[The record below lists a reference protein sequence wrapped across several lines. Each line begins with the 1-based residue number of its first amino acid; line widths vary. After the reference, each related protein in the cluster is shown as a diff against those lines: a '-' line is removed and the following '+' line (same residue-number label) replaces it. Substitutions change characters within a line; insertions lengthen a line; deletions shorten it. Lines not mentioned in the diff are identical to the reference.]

1 LIVEDR
7 RLRGKALEDLDH
19 LWREPRELSMM
30 RRSEALDQFFALLGE
45 SEEDFAPVRGSDHA
59 DDSIAKDELVNNA
72 DRAVVAD
79 LQLLSEVADG
89 ELAFGGGSSDGQE
102 CLVLVR
108 GEVLRVKQVFAEAKE
123 LSDLI
128 PKSG

>member
-1 LIVEDR
+1 
-7 RLRGKALEDLDH
+7 
-19 LWREPRELSMM
+19 M

-89 ELAFGGGSSDGQE
+89 EFLHGELRGEAAVHHIQDIDRVPLHAFG
-102 CLVLVR
+102 
-108 GEVLRVKQVFAEAKE
+108 
-123 LSDLI
+123 
-128 PKSG
+128 